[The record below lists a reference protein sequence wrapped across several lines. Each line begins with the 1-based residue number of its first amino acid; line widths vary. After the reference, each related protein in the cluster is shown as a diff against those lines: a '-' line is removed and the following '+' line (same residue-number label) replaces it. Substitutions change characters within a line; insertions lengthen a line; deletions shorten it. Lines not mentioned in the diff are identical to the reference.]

1 MDFAVLMIFA
11 TPVALAAIGE
21 AVGQR
26 AGVINIGIEGMMLAG
41 AYAAMVATQATGNPW
56 LGLAAGGAVGVAL
69 ALAQAFFTLKLA
81 ADQVVAGTALNLLS
95 IGVTGTLFQ
104 MRYGASGD
112 LMSLPKL
119 VAAGAPDPIA
129 WGTVVAAALAGWVLM
144 RTRWGLAVRA
154 AGEYPRAIEAAGYD
168 AARLRLQAVA
178 IGGLLAGIAGAHLA
192 VGINGSFGENM
203 VAGRGFVAIAL
214 VTFGGWRPLWVYG
227 AALLVG
233 WADAMQFR
241 AQAMGLAVPY
251 QLLQASPYLIALAV
265 LVVVGRGARAPA
277 SLAVP
282 YRREK

>member
-1 MDFAVLMIFA
+1 MDYAVLMIFA

-26 AGVINIGIEGMMLAG
+26 AGVINIGIEGMMLSG

-56 LGLAAGGAVGVAL
+56 LGLAAGGGIGVAL

-81 ADQVVAGTALNLLS
+81 ADQVVAGTALNLLA

-104 MRYGASGD
+104 MRYGASGE

-119 VAAGAPDPIA
+119 VPTGAPDPIA
-129 WGTVVAAALAGWVLM
+129 WGTVLAAALAGWALM

-154 AGEYPRAIEAAGYD
+154 AGEYPKAIEAAGYD

-178 IGGLLAGIAGAHLA
+178 VGGLLAGIAGAHLA

-241 AQAMGLAVPY
+241 AQASGLAVPY
-251 QLLQASPYLIALAV
+251 QFLQASPYLIALVV

-282 YRREK
+282 YRRER